1 MGDWDDDDFEVDV
14 KQLDEKKHIIVDE
27 EVGDKPEQNQS
38 LNSTKSVP
46 SLKSKKKTDSPLNTF
61 SADLSRELSGK
72 EKEQLQRKADL
83 KLAKDL
89 FGIDEDETLTYSEL
103 TSLDEFR
110 TFGENI
116 GKMLLARSNATHFS
130 EMLISLLKVV
140 LSHMDAS
147 KARVLSTVVKTIAD
161 EKTAVEKKAKGKG
174 ATKPTIRNVSKSNT
188 ASVKAKKDL
197 YDDYVS
203 DEYDDY
209 ADHFICAQYE
219 ILDKL
224 FFKKT

>member
-14 KQLDEKKHIIVDE
+14 KQLDEKKHTVVDE
-27 EVGDKPEQNQS
+27 EAGDKPEPNQ
-38 LNSTKSVP
+38 LLHTTKSAA
-46 SLKSKKKTDSPLNTF
+46 SSSKSKKSNDPLNTF
-61 SADLSRELSGK
+61 SADLNRELTRK

-83 KLAKDL
+83 MLAKDL
-89 FGIDEDETLTYSEL
+89 FGIDEDEPLTYAEL

-116 GKMLLARSNATHFS
+116 GKMLSARSNATHFS

-140 LSHMDAS
+140 LSHTDAS
-147 KARVLSTVVKTIAD
+147 KARVLSTFVKTMAD
-161 EKTAVEKKAKGKG
+161 EKTAAEKKAKGKG
-174 ATKPTIRNVSKSNT
+174 AAAKPTIRNMGKSNV
-188 ASVKAKKDL
+188 ASAKAKKDL

-209 ADHFICAQYE
+209 ADRFM
-219 ILDKL
+219 
-224 FFKKT
+224 

>member
-209 ADHFICAQYE
+209 ADHFM
-219 ILDKL
+219 
-224 FFKKT
+224 